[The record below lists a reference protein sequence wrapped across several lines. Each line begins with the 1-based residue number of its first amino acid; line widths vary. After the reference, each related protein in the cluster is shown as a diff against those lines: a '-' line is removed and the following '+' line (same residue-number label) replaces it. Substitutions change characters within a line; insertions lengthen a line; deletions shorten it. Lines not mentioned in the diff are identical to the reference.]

1 MIQVKGTPSCPDGTL
16 VDWVAKVSVEP
27 TITLGVDPGTALLG
41 YGVIAGDDAVQV
53 IDFGVL
59 ETTPDEPM
67 PKRLQLLYTGMCR
80 LIQSY
85 HPDTVVVEQL
95 FFARNVTTALAVG
108 QARGVVMLAAAQAG
122 VPVNEYTPAEVK
134 QAVSGYGRANKSQ
147 MQEMVRMLLG
157 LEDIPRP
164 DDAADA
170 LAVALC
176 HVQTTRFRQAVD
188 GR

>member
-1 MIQVKGTPSCPDGTL
+1 MIEIRGER
-16 VDWVAKVSVEP
+16 VAKVTGQGSV
-27 TITLGVDPGTALLG
+27 TLGVDPGTALLG
-41 YGVIAGDDAVQV
+41 YGVVAEDDAAQV

-59 ETTPDEPM
+59 ETTADEPM
-67 PKRLQLLYTGMCR
+67 PKRLQFLYAGICR
-80 LIQSY
+80 LIQTY

-108 QARGVVMLAAAQAG
+108 QARGVVMLAAAQAD

-134 QAVSGYGRANKSQ
+134 QAVAGYGRAGKSQ
-147 MQEMVRMLLG
+147 MQEMVRVLLG
-157 LEDIPRP
+157 LDDMPRP

-176 HVQTTRFRQAVD
+176 HIQTARFRQAVD

>member
-1 MIQVKGTPSCPDGTL
+1 MIQVKGIPSCLDGTL

-41 YGVIAGDDAVQV
+41 YGVIAGDDAVRV

-67 PKRLQLLYTGMCR
+67 PKRLQFLYAGMCR

-176 HVQTTRFRQAVD
+176 HVQTARFRHAVD